1 MEVAEAGLGREAA
14 GPVVAGAKREAGVQR
29 V

>member
-14 GPVVAGAKREAGVQR
+14 GSVVAEAKREAGVQQ